1 MLDIRL
7 IRENPDMVKENIKK
21 KFQDSKLVLVDEVI
35 ELDKQSRAVQQ
46 QADNMRADR
55 NKFSKQIGK
64 LMAQGKKDEA
74 EELKKK
80 VTEQAEMLQKL
91 QD

>member
-64 LMAQGKKDEA
+64 LMAQGNKDEA